1 MCVLLV
7 LILCLAY
14 TLDLEHDYIFFLL
27 CGILRKGSD
36 SLQARGCTIST
47 LVFFSF
53 KYAVGQVG
61 HHYRY
66 NNHIYQP
73 VGFTFPAVSSIQIP
87 ILMIPVSIV
96 LMGVVFTPL

>member
-1 MCVLLV
+1 MLLV
-7 LILCLAY
+7 LILCSAY
-14 TLDLEHDYIFFLL
+14 TLDLEHGYFFLL
-27 CGILRKGSD
+27 CGISRKGSD

-47 LVFFSF
+47 LFFPH
-53 KYAVGQVG
+53 KYAVGH

-73 VGFTFPAVSSIQIP
+73 ASFTFPAVSSIQIP

-96 LMGVVFTPL
+96 LIGVVFMPL